1 MLIDILLGIIFVGSC
16 YMIWHRI
23 SEKIPQVVAIPDEV
37 ITQRLHENSARLRI
51 FLLHFK
57 TFYKEEYY
65 LNLFWSFWGKV
76 FYKLH
81 IFVLRLDNYIISILK
96 KIRARN
102 GFSGLFISE
111 QVTETAVP
119 QKASIAD
126 KKKSDGYWNVL
137 KENTPAASMRTV
149 QKRSVEGVRVR
160 VRKTSAKT
168 AVSRE
173 HNRV

>member
-16 YMIWHRI
+16 FALWYRI
-23 SEKIPQVVAIPDEV
+23 SEKIPQVVAIHDEV

-65 LNLFWSFWGKV
+65 LNLFWSFFGKV

-81 IFVLRLDNYIISILK
+81 IFVLRLDNYIISVLK

-111 QVTETAVP
+111 QVMEAEVF
-119 QKASIAD
+119 QKASVAEE
-126 KKKSDGYWNVL
+126 KKTDDYLNIFK
-137 KENTPAASMRTV
+137 
-149 QKRSVEGVRVR
+149 
-160 VRKTSAKT
+160 
-168 AVSRE
+168 
-173 HNRV
+173 